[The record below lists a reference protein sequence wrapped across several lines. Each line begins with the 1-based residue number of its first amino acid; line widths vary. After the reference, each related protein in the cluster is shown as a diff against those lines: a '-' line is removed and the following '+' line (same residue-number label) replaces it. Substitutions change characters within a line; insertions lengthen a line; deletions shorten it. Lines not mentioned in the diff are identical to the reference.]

1 MKVRRDIL
9 LFGAL
14 AVVALVGGLLLV
26 LGKPGASVDGFVR
39 DSKARAAKT
48 QIAPVNA
55 EAFRG
60 TVCAATP
67 CVLVEAGGLAF
78 VVGTGEGAAD
88 GLSGLGLMR
97 SDLDAIVL
105 PDLTLETVAGLPG
118 LARASLMK
126 GRTQTLKVYGP
137 AGIVPVVDGINLM
150 LSGDPGVR
158 LAVGAETEDQ
168 GLEGVVVFDSGVVSI
183 RAFGGQGRGESRVHR
198 IDFEGKSLVLA
209 GCAAKAEQ
217 IVAAAR
223 GTKLVAGILAA
234 SSPELAPENRSVCIS
249 VKDALTAAGQAKLA
263 ATVLAPLLPS
273 AAIPG
278 SLGAWGEI
286 LKREKAPATIL
297 GGPGTVLDLSGE
309 TPSMRAP
316 S

>member
-1 MKVRRDIL
+1 MKLRRDII
-9 LFGAL
+9 LFGTL
-14 AVVALVGGLLLV
+14 AVVALFGGLFLL
-26 LGKPGASVDGFVR
+26 LGRPGASIDVFVR
-39 DSKARAAKT
+39 DSKARAAKI
-48 QIAPVNA
+48 QIAPANA
-55 EAFRG
+55 EAFRA

-78 VVGTGEGAAD
+78 VFGTGEGAAD

-105 PDLTLETVAGLPG
+105 PDLTLPTIAGLPD
-118 LARASLMK
+118 LAKASLAK
-126 GRTQTLKVYGP
+126 GRTETLKVFGP
-137 AGIVPVVDGINLM
+137 GGIVPVVDGINLM

-158 LAVGAETEDQ
+158 LAAGADSEDQ
-168 GLEGVVVFDSGVVSI
+168 GLEGIVVFDSGVVSI

-209 GCAAKAEQ
+209 GCGAKAEQ

-223 GTKLVAGILAA
+223 GTRLVAGILAA
-234 SSPELAPENRSVCIS
+234 ASSELAPENRSGCIPI
-249 VKDALTAAGQAKLA
+249 KDALTAAAQAKLT
-263 ATVLAPLLPS
+263 ATVLAPLQPS

-278 SLGAWGEI
+278 ALGAWREI
-286 LKREKAPATIL
+286 LGREKAAATVV

-309 TPSMRAP
+309 KPSTRTAK
-316 S
+316 